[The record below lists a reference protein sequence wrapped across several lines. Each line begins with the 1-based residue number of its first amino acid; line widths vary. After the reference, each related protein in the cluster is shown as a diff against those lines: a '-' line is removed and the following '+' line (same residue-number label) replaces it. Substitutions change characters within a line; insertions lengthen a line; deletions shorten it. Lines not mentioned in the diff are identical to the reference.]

1 MGGYQNVPDPNF
13 LFEETEEFNGTTWSE
28 VNDMPTGGYSGS
40 GTGTQTAAFVNN
52 LYIGSPGERTNITYE
67 YDGTNWSNGGNTAE
81 TTNSRASVG
90 TLTAGLTVG
99 GRPAPSS
106 YIKKTE
112 LYDGTSWTSGVDMI
126 SEFQNGGQ
134 SSKGTQTDCIIF
146 GSPRSPVNTDAFKT
160 DGTTWFT
167 SPSLVSSQNEGTG
180 TSTAALAFGNN
191 NDIQEFTGET
201 SALNIKTLTTS

>member
-1 MGGYQNVPDPNF
+1 
-13 LFEETEEFNGTTWSE
+13 
-28 VNDMPTGGYSGS
+28 
-40 GTGTQTAAFVNN
+40 
-52 LYIGSPGERTNITYE
+52 
-67 YDGTNWSNGGNTAE
+67 
-81 TTNSRASVG
+81 
-90 TLTAGLTVG
+90 
-99 GRPAPSS
+99 
-106 YIKKTE
+106 
-112 LYDGTSWTSGVDMI
+112 MI